1 MVPNYIPDEESQA
14 AIRENIR
21 AKTYESALP
30 AIEKGVD
37 DAVSNVRDNIIEVDG
52 VKKDGGFWGF
62 LKSMIFKLAKMFN
75 FEKTLAKWFGSPIP
89 EKEEQRAAAAQV
101 ADTVSTALTDP
112 KFEYENKQQF
122 EAKLSKRIKDDLIAK
137 REQLK
142 ATNDKNSMASFSDEQ
157 FEVIAS
163 KAAKS
168 ASDKLSEMGHFGDDG
183 SVKGQNMYLSP
194 VDTIAKEKVKGSLAA
209 LPDADKEKLAQLTS
223 AKEFGDTQ
231 IDVLSNVIGPKMAE
245 LEGRKDDLKAQG
257 SLAYSNVSGEIR
269 AALIKNKAYI
279 NDAGGMNMDDNRLTI
294 LADQISTSFV
304 KDSNGLGVT
313 AAPTQEFS
321 VASATRKRSFIRST
335 VQSELDKSLSQISA
349 DSIESEIRAS
359 ANEQAGGVVI
369 GWLTRGI
376 LAPSANE
383 QAKLATFLHDNANA
397 TINEEVNRSFDNN
410 ERTFD
415 KERIIKSME
424 AKFDAGL
431 ADGSVP
437 ASWKEHADSVK
448 ANIRKTIDEK
458 LSPQIPQL
466 NQALAAA
473 ADSAPPMPA
482 QPPLIEGFAMD
493 TRYNARDGSLVG
505 APGSSP
511 AGDRGATTPV
521 RTNGL
526 A

>member
-1 MVPNYIPDEESQA
+1 MAPNYIPDEESQA

-37 DAVSNVRDNIIEVDG
+37 DAVSNVRDNKE
-52 VKKDGGFWGF
+52 GGFWGF
-62 LKSMIFKLAKMFN
+62 LKSMIFKFAEMLG

-89 EKEEQRAAAAQV
+89 EKEEQKAVAAQV
-101 ADTVSTALTDP
+101 SDTVSQTLTDP
-112 KFEYENKQQF
+112 KFEYKNKQEF
-122 EAKLSKRIKDDLIAK
+122 EERLSAKIKGDLVAN
-137 REQLK
+137 RTD
-142 ATNDKNSMASFSDEQ
+142 TNMASFSDDQ
-157 FEVIAS
+157 FGEIAS

-183 SVKGQNMYLSP
+183 SVKSKSMYLSP
-194 VDTIAKEKVKGSLAA
+194 IDAVAKQKVKDSLEN
-209 LPDADKEKLAQLTS
+209 LPDVDKKNLAMLSGT
-223 AKEFGDTQ
+223 KEFGETQ

-245 LEGRKDDLKAQG
+245 LEGRKEDLKARG
-257 SLAYSNVSGEIR
+257 NLAYSQVSGEIR
-269 AALIKNKAYI
+269 AALIRNKTYI
-279 NDAGGMNMDDNRLTI
+279 NTAGGMNMDDNRLTI

-304 KDSNGLGVT
+304 KDPNGLGVT
-313 AAPTQEFS
+313 EAPLQEFT
-321 VASATRKRSFIRST
+321 VASAARKRNLIRGT

-349 DSIESEIRAS
+349 DGIYADIRAS
-359 ANEQAGGVVI
+359 ANEKAGGAFLA
-369 GWLTRGI
+369 WFTRGVV
-376 LAPSANE
+376 APSANE
-383 QAKLATFLHDNANA
+383 QEKLATFLHDNAKA

-415 KERIIKSME
+415 KERIIKRME
-424 AKFDAGL
+424 EKLDAGL

-437 ASWKEHADSVK
+437 ASWKEHAGSVK

-458 LSPQIPQL
+458 LSPEIPKL

-473 ADSAPPMPA
+473 ADSVPPMPA

-505 APGSSP
+505 AAGSSP
-511 AGDRGATTPV
+511 TGDRSTTTSI